1 MRYYPVGTV
10 VSVKDSDAMLM
21 IAGYLPNVKEGKVYD
36 YFGVLRI
43 RSGMLKMDDYI
54 CFDHKIIDKVVHM
67 GYSDSQTEE
76 FLDRYEEMLGL
87 LKGNNHSEGFGE

>member
-10 VSVKDSDAMLM
+10 VSVKDSNAMLM

-36 YFGVLRI
+36 YFGVAYPF
-43 RSGMLKMDDYI
+43 GMLKMDDYI

-67 GYSDSQTEE
+67 GYSDSQAEE

>member
-1 MRYYPVGTV
+1 
-10 VSVKDSDAMLM
+10 
-21 IAGYLPNVKEGKVYD
+21 
-36 YFGVLRI
+36 
-43 RSGMLKMDDYI
+43 MLKMDDYI

-76 FLDRYEEMLGL
+76 FLDQYEEMLGL